1 MAPAGAAKAPEKAG
15 KGAFQEI
22 LNRESGDGQPARTVT
37 AETDATDRSAPP
49 VTAKRSGSGE
59 KGASA
64 GSEEQAVPQPENNTP
79 AMESR
84 PEVVKK
90 EEPTP
95 ETPQDLAQTIDPA
108 TTTILA
114 LPAMP
119 APTGQLPHNM
129 VTGDSG
135 TATLSGQPASPSNV
149 PVTDTGAVGTIPPT
163 GPMVTP
169 GTGGPLS
176 AVNNEKPLA
185 VDPASPEGKSGQ
197 TGAATAQTV
206 TDSASGPS
214 IPTARNASVPPTE
227 SGREQAQPFLT
238 GPDAAVTATAVNA
251 TAVNATAT
259 ATVNTATATVN
270 TATATVNTATATVN
284 TATATANAAT
294 ATANLHP
301 SAPVMVQTGR
311 VTVPGAGQPAVVPGP
326 NRNNA
331 IPLGESRFSQLLG
344 HNEKTDTGLTG
355 AATAVGPAA
364 VPAPSLPGQA
374 ATTAHP
380 GVTKIPGN
388 MHDKGTLP
396 GDGTAMATVGTPS
409 PSGDANPFVAESPN
423 GQSTAVEVSP
433 RVATVPE
440 ATTPLGDPLAPSG
453 GNDQVLMAAGMSVA
467 PATAELPAATQS
479 VPLPSA
485 NAFSVPEQKVM
496 EQVIGHSSLR
506 ELGDKRQLTVELHPE
521 ELGQVKLEL
530 VQEKDRLQLHLRA
543 ATTEVRDILEKHMP
557 RLQEALHQQGLRLE
571 NIQVS
576 VDAQRNN
583 SGGFFEH
590 HRQQQAHQS
599 SRQQTDHAPLRSA
612 EPAMAAATAG
622 QNPVS
627 GLSLR
632 I

>member
-1 MAPAGAAKAPEKAG
+1 MHMLPAILPDAPMAPAGAAKAPEKAG

-95 ETPQDLAQTIDPA
+95 EAPQDLAQTIDPA

-119 APTGQLPHNM
+119 APTGQLPQDM

-214 IPTARNASVPPTE
+214 IPPARNASVPPTE
-227 SGREQAQPFLT
+227 SGREQTQPFLT

-251 TAVNATAT
+251 TAATA
-259 ATVNTATATVN
+259 
-270 TATATVNTATATVN
+270 TATATVN

-344 HNEKTDTGLTG
+344 RNEKTDTGLTG

-453 GNDQVLMAAGMSVA
+453 GNDQVLMAAGVSVA